1 MKISRVFWLAVLCLA
16 LHPAQAQQ
24 SEDGR
29 FARVFQITPK
39 DTARPQFVEDY
50 RNYLNLRRARRDPWK
65 WYAWQATSGLRLLM
79 QNARAIVA
87 LPLRLLS

>member
-39 DTARPQFVEDY
+39 DTARPQFVENY
-50 RNYLNLRRARRDPWK
+50 RNYLDLRRARRDPWK
-65 WYAWQATSGLRLLM
+65 WYAWQATSGLHTGACAAQLFLLPRL
-79 QNARAIVA
+79 
-87 LPLRLLS
+87 